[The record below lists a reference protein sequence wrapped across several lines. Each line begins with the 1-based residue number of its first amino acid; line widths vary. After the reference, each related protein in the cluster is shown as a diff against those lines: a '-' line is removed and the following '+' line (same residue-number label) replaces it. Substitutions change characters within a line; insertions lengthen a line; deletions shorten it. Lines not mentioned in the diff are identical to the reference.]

1 MTTLKLSRL
10 AEIRE
15 QRLMS
20 RAELARKAEISPLTI
35 LKIENGQ
42 RCRPETARKIIMGLG
57 YNLEDNERLYK
68 EIIGPNAYDPDTE
81 EEIALR
87 EARLQSLKDKNAEKK
102 S

>member
-57 YNLEDNERLYK
+57 YNLEDNQRLYE
-68 EIIGPNAYDPDTE
+68 EIIGPNAYAPDTD
-81 EEIALR
+81 EEIAER
-87 EARLQSLKDKNAEKK
+87 EERLKNLKNRSNKK